1 MDDIDHMACITGK
14 PVSQG
19 GIRGRVEATG
29 QGVVFGLREFF
40 RHPED
45 VKKAKMDG
53 TLDGKKVI
61 VQGLGNVGYYAA
73 KILEEEDGAKI
84 IAVLEYEGGI
94 LNPDGIQIED
104 LAEYRKNSGGIKGYP
119 KGKYF
124 DDSSV
129 LLEEECDILIP
140 AALEGLI
147 NQENASRVKA

>member
-84 IAVLEYEGGI
+84 IAVLEYE
-94 LNPDGIQIED
+94 
-104 LAEYRKNSGGIKGYP
+104 
-119 KGKYF
+119 
-124 DDSSV
+124 
-129 LLEEECDILIP
+129 
-140 AALEGLI
+140 
-147 NQENASRVKA
+147 